1 MKSHMSGAG
10 SARRAERAGVVE
22 GAVRAILEA
31 VGEDPARE
39 GLLKTPERVA
49 RMYAELL
56 SGYAEDPALVVGDAL
71 FSCEGDDLVAVCG
84 VPYASLCEHHILP
97 FVGVAHVGYLPRG
110 RVIGLSKIPRI
121 VDIFARRLQVQ
132 ERLTQEIAAAI
143 EGVSGARG
151 VMVVLEGEHACASLR
166 GVKKPGVKMITR
178 AARGDFEG
186 DEGLRRAFLEQI
198 RLARP

>member
-1 MKSHMSGAG
+1 MSGAG

-186 DEGLRRAFLEQI
+186 DEGLRRAFLEQV

>member
-186 DEGLRRAFLEQI
+186 DEGLRRAFLEQV

>member
-1 MKSHMSGAG
+1 
-10 SARRAERAGVVE
+10 VE
-22 GAVRAILEA
+22 SAVRAILEA

-56 SGYAEDPALVVGDAL
+56 SGYAEDPARVVGDAL
-71 FSCEGDDLVAVCG
+71 FSCEGDDLVAVCDI
-84 VPYASLCEHHILP
+84 PYSSLCEHHMLP

-110 RVIGLSKIPRI
+110 RVLGLSKIPRI

-166 GVKKPGVKMITR
+166 GVKKPGVKMVTR

-186 DEGLRRAFLEQI
+186 DEGLRRAFLEQV